1 MIDYQYI
8 KICWKKIK
16 AEKGSDA
23 FVDHFYHLLF
33 TNYPET
39 QELFPNDLVTQK
51 RTLLTTIDNIIN
63 GIEHVQKIKTAL
75 LTLGK
80 HHKHLGVTPE
90 MYDAFIVAIV
100 EAADFA
106 SNASLTEDERHTWEK
121 AYREM
126 ADIMLEAY

>member
-16 AEKGSDA
+16 AEKGTDPL
-23 FVDHFYHLLF
+23 VDHFYQTLF
-33 TNYPET
+33 NNSPEIKD
-39 QELFPNDLVTQK
+39 LFPEDLAAQK
-51 RTLLTTIDNIIN
+51 RTLLATIDNIIN

-80 HHKHLGVTPE
+80 HHKVLGVTPE

-106 SNASLTEDERHTWEK
+106 SNESLTEDERHTWEK

>member
-16 AEKGSDA
+16 NEKGTDSL
-23 FVDHFYHLLF
+23 VDHFYLTLF
-33 TNYPET
+33 SNYPET
-39 QELFPNDLVTQK
+39 RELFPNDIATQK
-51 RTLLTTIDNIIN
+51 RTLLATIDNIIN
-63 GIEHVQKIKTAL
+63 GIEHAQKIKTAL
-75 LTLGK
+75 HDLGSQ
-80 HHKHLGVTPE
+80 HKELGITPE

-100 EAADFA
+100 EAAEEA
-106 SNASLTEDERHTWEK
+106 SNFTLTEQERHTWEK